1 MPSQEKLAEF
11 VKEALEDGNGTG
23 SGGGNGSP
31 AQREITEGPNQPARA
46 RRPAIMFRKEHLD
59 ALFGELRRRWQEN
72 PEYDRLYR
80 DAHLGSL
87 CSTRAVPW
95 ATTSTPG

>member
-1 MPSQEKLAEF
+1 M
-11 VKEALEDGNGTG
+11 GTG
-23 SGGGNGSP
+23 PEVGGNGSP

-72 PEYDRLYR
+72 PEYDRLSR
-80 DAHLGSL
+80 DAHLGIAL
-87 CSTRAVPW
+87 FDAGRPLGDHIDPRVAELIDKHKL
-95 ATTSTPG
+95 AA